1 MYEVGG
7 RSYNWCGWNVSRV
20 SGSIYDGWWSLTCTV
35 PQTARAGAYTVTPYA
50 SDSLE
55 NWTNMNGQD
64 ESPAR
69 ATFTVS
75 AAAEEIPTQATDVRG
90 VVVDD
95 NQPNT
100 VRHAVGADITGD
112 KLVLADA
119 VVETNPM
126 NSAEDADV
134 DQASHIGKPDVVA
147 EVPEGAIDS
156 AGSASIRELALSA
169 PEG

>member
-1 MYEVGG
+1 MSGGSDDAVGPEILSVTVNETTVAPGDVLEMRAHLRDPSGCAEAGFMYEVGG

-55 NWTNMNGQD
+55 ELD
-64 ESPAR
+64 EHEPRGRVSPGA

-90 VVVDD
+90 V
-95 NQPNT
+95 
-100 VRHAVGADITGD
+100 
-112 KLVLADA
+112 
-119 VVETNPM
+119 
-126 NSAEDADV
+126 
-134 DQASHIGKPDVVA
+134 
-147 EVPEGAIDS
+147 
-156 AGSASIRELALSA
+156 
-169 PEG
+169 